1 MDVYRVICVGGD
13 RGCVQNARET
23 VSPQIQQVLVSLWSW
38 NFGILATAYACMF
51 KSSGVTLSVDEDFSF
66 VSYPFARE
74 KFDWRSRCEQQSYV
88 NLLGYITSEAA
99 GAATILRSLLLE
111 LRLLLRR
118 LAYPD
123 GLTALVHLTIGSTIE
138 PSLMS
143 CDRSLTTLPRFA
155 IGTLIVTFIV
165 II

>member
-1 MDVYRVICVGGD
+1 M
-13 RGCVQNARET
+13 N
-23 VSPQIQQVLVSLWSW
+23 SLV
-38 NFGILATAYACMF
+38 
-51 KSSGVTLSVDEDFSF
+51 
-66 VSYPFARE
+66 
-74 KFDWRSRCEQQSYV
+74 
-88 NLLGYITSEAA
+88 YITSETA

-155 IGTLIVTFIV
+155 IGSLIVTFIL